1 MEIELNENVQGRLRA
16 YFAQIQAI
24 QAQINSDLNLI
35 ADMAGVNEASEIKLS
50 EDLTK
55 IIINE

>member
-1 MEIELNENVQGRLRA
+1 MEIELNENVQGRLKA

>member
-1 MEIELNENVQGRLRA
+1 MEIELNENVQGRLKA

-35 ADMAGVNEASEIKLS
+35 ADMAGVNEAKEIKLS